1 MLRLH
6 PTCLVLSNS
15 RDTEL
20 NAMSSPEPKR
30 AIQSLVSYRP
40 EVAALPEGRIIR
52 LSVNEGALG
61 PSPKAQEALAS
72 LGAELHRYPQ
82 QIDHDLVTAIAEAEG
97 LNPGM
102 ILPSNGSDELIG
114 LLATAYL
121 EEGDE
126 AIHTQYGFLVFP
138 QAIRIAGGVPVV
150 ADDDGLTVSVDNILA
165 SVTEKTRLIFV
176 ANPNNPTGTMVP
188 RDDIERLIAQVPGH
202 VIIVLD
208 SAYAEYVDAD
218 DADYTNGADL
228 VEHHDNVVMLRTFSK
243 IYGLG
248 ALRLGWGYFPPAILA
263 VLASIRGPFSV
274 NSAAATAGAAAMRDR
289 AFIEQNLD
297 HNKVWLP
304 RMQESIRQAGFE
316 ALPSCVNF
324 FLIRF
329 SADDEAAAA
338 HDFMRMR
345 GILLRGMKPYGLP
358 DCLRMSLGTEEEMEI
373 TAAAFKDFSSQRR
386 QAS

>member
-1 MLRLH
+1 
-6 PTCLVLSNS
+6 
-15 RDTEL
+15 
-20 NAMSSPEPKR
+20 MSSPEPKR

-176 ANPNNPTGTMVP
+176 ANPNNPTLS
-188 RDDIERLIAQVPGH
+188 LIH
-202 VIIVLD
+202 I
-208 SAYAEYVDAD
+208 
-218 DADYTNGADL
+218 
-228 VEHHDNVVMLRTFSK
+228 
-243 IYGLG
+243 
-248 ALRLGWGYFPPAILA
+248 
-263 VLASIRGPFSV
+263 
-274 NSAAATAGAAAMRDR
+274 
-289 AFIEQNLD
+289 
-297 HNKVWLP
+297 
-304 RMQESIRQAGFE
+304 
-316 ALPSCVNF
+316 
-324 FLIRF
+324 
-329 SADDEAAAA
+329 
-338 HDFMRMR
+338 
-345 GILLRGMKPYGLP
+345 
-358 DCLRMSLGTEEEMEI
+358 
-373 TAAAFKDFSSQRR
+373 
-386 QAS
+386 